1 MKKLLTSF
9 FLLFSLFLFS
19 QEYQFDFLLKSNLHN
34 LDNGFQIWSDY
45 FVNSNDKRYYGR
57 FLTYFDKKNLEFVVS
72 DYKNNIIV
80 SFSIDANAD
89 PLNAENY
96 KFLNNGV
103 INTNSKAE
111 KEFSEFYYKQ
121 TLLKS
126 INDGKQ
132 VIIEKFK
139 NKNSTK
145 KKPLEE
151 MTADLVSCDADL
163 RVFSIHHNF
172 GDTIPFIH
180 LEEKENFY
188 IKHAEIHNKK
198 LNGEYNLEIL
208 KINLKL
214 KVNPNDLKF
223 PKDAA
228 KTTLDLMSEL
238 KNFSSNK

>member
-9 FLLFSLFLFS
+9 FLLFSLFIFS

-57 FLTYFDKKNLEFVVS
+57 FLTSFDKKNLEFEVT

-103 INTNSKAE
+103 INPNSKAE

-172 GDTIPFIH
+172 GDSIPFIH

-228 KTTLDLMSEL
+228 KTTLDLISEL
-238 KNFSSNK
+238 KNSSSNK

>member
-1 MKKLLTSF
+1 MKKLLTSLV
-9 FLLFSLFLFS
+9 LLFSLFVFS
-19 QEYQFDFLLKSNLHN
+19 QEYTFDFFLRSSVHN
-34 LDNGFQIWSDY
+34 LNNGFQIWSDY

-57 FLTYFDKKNLEFVVS
+57 FLTSFDKKNLEFEVT

-80 SFSIDANAD
+80 KFSIDANAD
-89 PLNAENY
+89 PLNADNY

-103 INTNSKAE
+103 INPNSEAE
-111 KEFSEFYYKQ
+111 KEYSEMYYKQ
-121 TLLKS
+121 TFLKS
-126 INDGKQ
+126 TKEGKQ
-132 VIIEKFK
+132 VIIKKFK
-139 NKNSTK
+139 NKNSTN

-198 LNGEYNLEIL
+198 LNGEYNLEVL

-214 KVNPNDLKF
+214 KVNPKDIKF
-223 PKDAA
+223 PKDYP
-228 KTTLDLMSEL
+228 KTSSNIISEL
-238 KNFSSNK
+238 KNSIINQ